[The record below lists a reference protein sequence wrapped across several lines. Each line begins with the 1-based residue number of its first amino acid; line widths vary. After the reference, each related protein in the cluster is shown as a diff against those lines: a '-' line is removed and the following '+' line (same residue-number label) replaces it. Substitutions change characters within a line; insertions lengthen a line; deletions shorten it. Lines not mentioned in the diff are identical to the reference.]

1 MSVSANCAYYRA
13 KACTTWGSQQ
23 EQNERGRH
31 DPSDPPARRLTH
43 LRDAARKRAAY
54 RRTLHELRGVPS
66 HLAEDLGIYPG
77 DAKRLAREAV
87 YG

>member
-1 MSVSANCAYYRA
+1 M
-13 KACTTWGSQQ
+13 TLLSQ
-23 EQNERGRH
+23 
-31 DPSDPPARRLTH
+31 

-54 RRTLHELRGVPS
+54 HRTLNALRGVPD

-77 DAKRLAREAV
+77 DARSLARKAV